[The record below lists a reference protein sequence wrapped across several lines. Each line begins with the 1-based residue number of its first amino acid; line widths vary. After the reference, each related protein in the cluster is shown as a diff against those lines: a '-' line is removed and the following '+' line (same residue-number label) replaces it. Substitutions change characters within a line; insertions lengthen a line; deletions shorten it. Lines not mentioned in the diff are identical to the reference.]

1 MMKVFICP
9 ECGWIRT
16 VSRRKEVECHKCSGV
31 QMLPSRLTF
40 VEYSRQGKGI
50 RDFYTTEKTRREH
63 ESILVG
69 SYGRT
74 GGMNVPRRKT

>member
-40 VEYSRQGKGI
+40 VEYS
-50 RDFYTTEKTRREH
+50 
-63 ESILVG
+63 
-69 SYGRT
+69 
-74 GGMNVPRRKT
+74 

>member
-16 VSRRKEVECHKCSGV
+16 VSRRKEVECHKCCSM

-40 VEYSRQGKGI
+40 AEYSQMSDKQ
-50 RDFYTTEKTRREH
+50 RDDYAQSWLFIHSKAK
-63 ESILVG
+63 V
-69 SYGRT
+69 
-74 GGMNVPRRKT
+74 

>member
-1 MMKVFICP
+1 MSQMQWRADAAIPSDLCRILTD
-9 ECGWIRT
+9 ERRT
-16 VSRRKEVECHKCSGV
+16 ARRLRAVLV
-31 QMLPSRLTF
+31 VYP
-40 VEYSRQGKGI
+40 RQGKGI

>member
-40 VEYSRQGKGI
+40 GEYSQMSDEQREDYAQSWLFIHGKA
-50 RDFYTTEKTRREH
+50 KA
-63 ESILVG
+63 
-69 SYGRT
+69 
-74 GGMNVPRRKT
+74 

>member
-16 VSRRKEVECHKCSGV
+16 VSCSGV

-40 VEYSRQGKGI
+40 VEYSQMSDEQREDYAQSWLFIHGKA
-50 RDFYTTEKTRREH
+50 KA
-63 ESILVG
+63 
-69 SYGRT
+69 
-74 GGMNVPRRKT
+74 